1 MLSDVLREHLLRPRH
16 AGRPARA
23 HCSARA
29 ANPVC
34 GDVLHLHAARD
45 ERGGLELCFE
55 AEQACSAVLAL
66 SSFALER
73 CQGLRADELRSVDA
87 RALAAEAGG
96 LPPGKSHAADL
107 LQRALESLLAELD
120 A

>member
-1 MLSDVLREHLLRPRH
+1 MLSDALREHLLRPRH
-16 AGRPARA
+16 VGRPARA

-29 ANPVC
+29 ENPVC
-34 GDVLHLHAARD
+34 GDVLHLHAAPD
-45 ERGGLELCFE
+45 ERGGLELRFE

-66 SSFALER
+66 SSFALAR
-73 CQGLRADELRSVDA
+73 WQGRSAQELRDADA

-96 LPPGKSHAADL
+96 LPPGKGHAADL
-107 LQRALESLLAELD
+107 LQRALQALLAELD